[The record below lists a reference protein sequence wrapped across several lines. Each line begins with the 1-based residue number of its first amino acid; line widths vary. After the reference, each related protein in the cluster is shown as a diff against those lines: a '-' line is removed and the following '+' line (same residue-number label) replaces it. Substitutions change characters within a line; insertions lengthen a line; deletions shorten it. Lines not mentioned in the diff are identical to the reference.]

1 MARAP
6 KKKPKDVTLAPLH
19 PNVGL
24 EVEYRRKLVK
34 LTEEM
39 NKSVTY
45 WLEAKYNQNTPIMA
59 MDYSP
64 EMALDDMPAN
74 ILTTA
79 IRRLS
84 KRWLRAFDDA
94 ADDLAKYFSKAAY
107 KRTDAQLARILKKGG
122 FTVKFTMTPAMRDV
136 LNATISENVA
146 LIKSIPQQYLKN
158 VEVQVMQSV
167 KAGRDLGTLAKGLE
181 KNYGVTKRRA
191 QLIARDQNNK
201 ATSAM
206 NKARQLEIGVTT
218 AVWVHSG
225 GGKHPRPTHLKAGK
239 DRVVY
244 EVAKGWFDPAVNQWI
259 QPGELINCKCVSRAM
274 IKGFS

>member
-6 KKKPKDVTLAPLH
+6 KQKSITLAALH
-19 PNVGL
+19 PNAGL
-24 EVEYRRKLVK
+24 EAEYRRKLVK

-39 NKSVTY
+39 NKSVSY

-59 MDYSP
+59 MDY
-64 EMALDDMPAN
+64 EVGMAMDDLPAN

-259 QPGELINCKCVSRAM
+259 QPGELINCKCVSRAV